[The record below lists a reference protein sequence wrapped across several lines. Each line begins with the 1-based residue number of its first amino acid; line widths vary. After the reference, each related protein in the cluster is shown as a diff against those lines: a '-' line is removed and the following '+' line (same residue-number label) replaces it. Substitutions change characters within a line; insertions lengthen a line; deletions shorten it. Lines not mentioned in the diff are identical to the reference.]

1 MRLRAMASST
11 MSGASA
17 LSGAPAKEDI
27 MSNLT
32 YGFEAQLDGI
42 TVEEAVNRVTEALK
56 DEGFGVL
63 STIDIQGAFKTK
75 LDKDFPPYVILGA
88 CNPQLAWKALQT
100 DPNIGLLL
108 PCNVVVQE
116 RSDRSVSVA
125 FVDPGAM
132 FELVPGSS
140 LEPIASEARERL
152 HRALKAVQR

>member
-1 MRLRAMASST
+1 
-11 MSGASA
+11 
-17 LSGAPAKEDI
+17 

-32 YGFEAQLDGI
+32 YGFEAQLDDI

-63 STIDIQGAFKTK
+63 STIDIQDAFKRK

-116 RSDRSVSVA
+116 RST
-125 FVDPGAM
+125 
-132 FELVPGSS
+132 
-140 LEPIASEARERL
+140 EA
-152 HRALKAVQR
+152 